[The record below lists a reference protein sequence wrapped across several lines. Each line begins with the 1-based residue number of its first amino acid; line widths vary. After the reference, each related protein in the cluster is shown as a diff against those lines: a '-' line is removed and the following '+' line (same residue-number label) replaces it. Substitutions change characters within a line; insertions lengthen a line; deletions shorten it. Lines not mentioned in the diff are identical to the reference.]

1 MNPAGHPGVLSQ
13 TEWGLS
19 VARIPND
26 LIADLRNA
34 LHDLGGA
41 SAEASD
47 LIREQ
52 LGADASRA
60 FDDVLAACYQIVEA
74 AAESRTLA
82 DPGLVPRQLNGQA
95 MRIAAAA

>member
-1 MNPAGHPGVLSQ
+1 M
-13 TEWGLS
+13 
-19 VARIPND
+19 ARIPND

-82 DPGLVPRQLNGQA
+82 DRGVLSPRQIDGQS